1 MDNIG
6 TIFYEQSSLVGARLT
21 DNDASPDLIDDKNA
35 VEKTCPQS
43 THH

>member
-21 DNDASPDLIDDKNA
+21 DNDASPDLIDG
-35 VEKTCPQS
+35 KT
-43 THH
+43 

>member
-21 DNDASPDLIDDKNA
+21 DNDTSLDLIDDK
-35 VEKTCPQS
+35 KTKIIETDVIS
-43 THH
+43 

>member
-21 DNDASPDLIDDKNA
+21 DNDTSLDLIDDK
-35 VEKTCPQS
+35 T
-43 THH
+43 